1 MLCAG
6 MHRICFHSNSDFG
19 GLISQTNQNLNLKK
33 MANLPYKKL
42 RIWSDSML
50 LTEKIYTITKN
61 LPKEEIYGLT
71 NQMRRCSVSIAS
83 NIAEGYMRGRPKEII
98 NFLLIALGSSAEL
111 ETQLEICRRLNFVSN
126 EGTLELLA
134 DISSIQKQMYSFIKA
149 VEVRNGI
156 I

>member
-1 MLCAG
+1 
-6 MHRICFHSNSDFG
+6 
-19 GLISQTNQNLNLKK
+19 
-33 MANLPYKKL
+33 
-42 RIWSDSML
+42 ML

-126 EGTLELLA
+126 ESTLELLA

>member
-1 MLCAG
+1 
-6 MHRICFHSNSDFG
+6 
-19 GLISQTNQNLNLKK
+19 

-42 RIWSDSML
+42 RIWNDSML

-71 NQMRRCSVSIAS
+71 NQMRRCSVSIPS

-98 NFLLIALGSSAEL
+98 NFLLISLGSSAEL

>member
-1 MLCAG
+1 
-6 MHRICFHSNSDFG
+6 MHRICFNSDSDFG
-19 GLISQTNQNLNLKK
+19 GLISRTNQNLNLKT

-42 RIWSDSML
+42 RIWNDSML

-71 NQMRRCSVSIAS
+71 NQMRRCSVSIPS

-98 NFLLIALGSSAEL
+98 NFLLISLGSSAEL

>member
-1 MLCAG
+1 
-6 MHRICFHSNSDFG
+6 
-19 GLISQTNQNLNLKK
+19 

-42 RIWSDSML
+42 RIWNDSML

-71 NQMRRCSVSIAS
+71 NQMRRCSISIPS

-98 NFLLIALGSSAEL
+98 NFLLISLGSSAEL